1 MITVILQASNYKESL
16 QNRSFQMI
24 QEVPAISYIIR
35 RIKQEADTQ
44 VVLAV
49 SDMTEDDIYVE
60 IAKAEGVEI
69 YRGAYDNLLERL
81 SGAARASKAENF
93 VRVYAN
99 YPLLDIEQMKQLYDE
114 HIKGG
119 YDYSYNEHQQGVL
132 WGTGCE
138 VFRTGFLIELN
149 GLELQKSQ
157 REAIGFY
164 IRQSG
169 KGNKILKKHI
179 CQKRPGYKVCLETK
193 KDLAV
198 IKELSENLGDEIV
211 NEKIIDYFSK
221 HSVLG
226 AYNVEE
232 PAKEVGLEK
241 AFLHPEKIRSLLTE
255 KDLDKLYPVSVE
267 LTLTNQCN
275 LNCVYCSD
283 NDLRKRQG
291 KKQALSYEVIE
302 RLLSDLAE
310 WGTKGIVLEG
320 GGEPTLYPEFSR
332 VIKLAKEKGL
342 GIGLITNGTVSLDAE
357 LIKEFEWIRVSLDA
371 STSKE
376 YMELKGV
383 DYFEQVVNNITHYAK
398 YCDTVGVGYVVTNK
412 NLSQIETLV
421 MRIRESGAAY
431 IQLRPVVDS
440 EELYPYDVDLSFL
453 KFYQNHRF
461 AVIVDGM
468 KENAKQG
475 NGNLPCKA
483 HSLTSVIS
491 GDGSVY
497 LCGRLN
503 IYRWLRPIGNINT
516 QSFHEIW
523 LGKERSNQVEMVKDK
538 EFCKRNCPQCRIT
551 KFNELLDRLENVG
564 SKHFI

>member
-1 MITVILQASNYKESL
+1 
-16 QNRSFQMI
+16 MI

-35 RIKQEADTQ
+35 RLRREADTQ
-44 VVLAV
+44 VILAV

-60 IAKAEGVEI
+60 IAKAEGVEL

-81 SGAARASKAENF
+81 SGAASACRAENF

-99 YPLLDIEQMKQLYDE
+99 YPLLDIDQMKQLYDD
-114 HIKGG
+114 HIRGD

-138 VFRTGFLIELN
+138 VFRTAFLNELN

-169 KGNKILKKHI
+169 IGNKILKKQI

-211 NEKIIDYFSK
+211 NDKIIDYFSK

-241 AFLHPEKIRSLLTE
+241 AFLHPEKVKSLLTE

-267 LTLTNQCN
+267 MTLTNQCN

-291 KKQALSYEVIE
+291 KKQALNYAVIE
-302 RLLSDLAE
+302 RLFSDLSE
-310 WGTKGIVLEG
+310 GGTKGIVLEG
-320 GGEPTLYPEFSR
+320 GGEPTLYPEFAR
-332 VIKLAKEKGL
+332 VVKLAKDNGL
-342 GIGLITNGTVSLDAE
+342 GIGLITNGTVSLDSE
-357 LIKEFEWIRVSLDA
+357 LIKKFEWIRVSLDA

-383 DYFEQVVNNITHYAK
+383 DCFEQVVNNIMHYAK

-453 KFYQNHRF
+453 KFYQNHKF
-461 AVIVDGM
+461 AVIIDGM

-483 HSLTSVIS
+483 HSLTSIIS

-503 IYRWLRPIGNINT
+503 IYRWLRPIGNIND

-523 LGKERSNQVEMVKDK
+523 LGEERSNQAEMVKDK

>member
-1 MITVILQASNYKESL
+1 MIIVILQASNYKESFP
-16 QNRSFQMI
+16 NRSFQI
-24 QEVPAISYIIR
+24 VRGVPAISYIIR
-35 RIKQEADTQ
+35 RLKKETDIQ

-60 IAKAEGVEI
+60 IAKTEGVDI

-81 SGAARASKAENF
+81 SGAAHKSKAENF
-93 VRVYAN
+93 VRAYAN
-99 YPLLDIEQMKQLYDE
+99 YLLLDVDQMKQLYEE
-114 HIKGG
+114 HIQGG

-138 VFRTGFLIELN
+138 VFRTGFLDELN
-149 GLELQKSQ
+149 VLELQKSQ

-169 KGNKILKKHI
+169 KDNSILKKQI
-179 CQKRPGYKVCLETK
+179 CTKRPSYKVCLETK

-198 IKELSENLGDEIV
+198 IKELADNLGDEIA
-211 NEKIIDYFSK
+211 NDQIIEYFSK

-226 AYNVEE
+226 TYNMEE

-241 AFLHPEKIRSLLTE
+241 FFLHPEKVKSLLSGQDMDT
-255 KDLDKLYPVSVE
+255 LYPISVE
-267 LTLTNQCN
+267 MTLTNRCN

-291 KKQALSYEVIE
+291 KQQSLDYEIIE
-302 RLLSDLAE
+302 KLFEDLAQG
-310 WGTKGIVLEG
+310 GTKGIVLEG
-320 GGEPTLYPEFSR
+320 GGEPTLYSDFAKVVE
-332 VIKLAKEKGL
+332 LAKEKNL
-342 GIGLITNGTVSLDAE
+342 SLGLITNGTVTLNAN
-357 LIKEFEWIRVSLDA
+357 LLKQFEWIRVSLDA

-383 DYFEQVVNNITHYAK
+383 DCFEQVVNNIMHYAR
-398 YCDTVGVGYVVTNK
+398 YCPTVGVGYVVTNK
-412 NLSQIETLV
+412 NIAQIETLV

-431 IQLRPVVDS
+431 IQLRPVVDA
-440 EELYPYDVDLSFL
+440 EELYPYNVDLSFL

-461 AVIVDGM
+461 AVILDGM
-468 KENAKQG
+468 KENASSG
-475 NGNLPCKA
+475 NAALPCTA
-483 HSLTSVIS
+483 HSLTSIIS

-503 IYRWLRPIGNINT
+503 IYRWLRPIGNVNN
-516 QSFHEIW
+516 QSFRDIW
-523 LGKERSNQVEMVKDK
+523 LGEERKKQTEMVKDK

-551 KFNELLDRLENVG
+551 KFNELLDRLENIG